1 MEEGRPDSGPWP
13 VSRAEDAPCGV
24 RYVEQVTGHAIEEV
38 RLTAFKS
45 FHGAVLPLAP
55 LTVLIGR
62 NSSGKSNALD
72 GLEVLSRLA
81 RGDDI
86 NEALESRRSAAGPV
100 RGGLSGCVPHGSDR
114 FSLGCT
120 IGTEGGPI
128 TFDVT
133 IQVEPEVRIIE
144 ERLTGPT
151 ASGIKPLLVSG
162 EPSQHRDRI
171 ITAWHNGKPGRNPS
185 APFLNDRLLTAQ
197 LALRANGD
205 SEGELHAV
213 WAGATLLTAL
223 TGAFHLDPVPHL
235 MRQYVPARDVHLR
248 RTAENLSAAIGSI
261 QRVDPE
267 LFSSLVDLL
276 RGLVDHEIEQLAV
289 SRSELGDVM
298 LALDEGELGVTPAR
312 EMSDGMLRFLAI
324 ATSLLTGGSGLELGP
339 TPSFGLNRALTLV
352 VEELENGLH
361 PSQAAE
367 VLRLVRQAAAGNETR
382 VLITTHSPALLSA
395 LSGDDH
401 QGVIVCSRDRTTGTS
416 LLTRLTELDG
426 YATAMGAGPLGDVVT
441 HGRLMREEHGEQDYS
456 EFDRLLGIG

>member
-1 MEEGRPDSGPWP
+1 MCS
-13 VSRAEDAPCGV
+13 A
-24 RYVEQVTGHAIEEV
+24 RYIEQVTGHAIEEV

-45 FHGAVLPLAP
+45 FHGAALPLAP

-120 IGTEGGPI
+120 VGTEHGPI

-133 IQVEPEVRIIE
+133 IKVEPEVQIIE

-151 ASGIKPLLVSG
+151 SNGTKALLTSG
-162 EPSQHRDRI
+162 EPSTHRADI
-171 ITAWHNGKPGRNPS
+171 DASWHNGKPGRNPR
-185 APFLNDRLLTAQ
+185 APFRSSRLLTSQ
-197 LALRANGD
+197 LQLRVPGD
-205 SEGELHAV
+205 SEGEIDTV
-213 WAGATLLTAL
+213 WAAEALLTAL

-235 MRQYVPARDVHLR
+235 MRQYVPARDTHLR
-248 RTAENLSAAIGSI
+248 RTAENLSAAVGNI
-261 QRVDPE
+261 QRRDPG
-267 LFSSLVDLL
+267 LFARLVDLL
-276 RGLVDHEIEQLAV
+276 RGLADHDIERLAV
-289 SRSELGDVM
+289 TKSELGDVM
-298 LALDEGELGVTPAR
+298 LALDEGVLGLTPAR

-324 ATSLLTGGSGLELGP
+324 TASLLTGGEGLDLGP
-339 TPSFGLNRALTLV
+339 APDGGIDRSLTLV
-352 VEELENGLH
+352 IEELENGLH

-367 VLRLVRQAAAGNETR
+367 VLRLVRGAATESATR

-401 QGVIVCSRDRTTGTS
+401 QGVIVCSRDRATGTS

-441 HGRLMREEHGEQDYS
+441 HGRLMRGERGEQDYA

>member
-1 MEEGRPDSGPWP
+1 M
-13 VSRAEDAPCGV
+13 
-24 RYVEQVTGHAIEEV
+24 RYVERVTGHAIEEV

-45 FHGAVLPLAP
+45 FHGAVFPLAP

-86 NEALESRRSAAGPV
+86 IEALESRRSAAGPV

-114 FSLGCT
+114 FALGCT
-120 IGTEGGPI
+120 VGTENGPI
-128 TFDVT
+128 AFDVT
-133 IQVEPEVRIIE
+133 IQVEPRVRIIN

-151 ASGIKPLLVSG
+151 ATGIKPLLVSG
-162 EPSQHRDRI
+162 DPSRHPAHIDA
-171 ITAWHNGKPGRNPS
+171 AWHNGKLGPNPR
-185 APFLNDRLLTAQ
+185 APFRDDRLITSQ
-197 LALRANGD
+197 LALRISGD
-205 SEGELHAV
+205 SEGELRASWAV
-213 WAGATLLTAL
+213 ATLLTAL
-223 TGAFHLDPVPHL
+223 TGVFHLDPVPHL

-248 RTAENLSAAIGSI
+248 RTAENLSAAIRNVQ
-261 QRVDPE
+261 QRDPE
-267 LFSSLVDLL
+267 LFERLVNLL
-276 RGLVDHEIEQLAV
+276 RGLADHDIERLTVAK
-289 SRSELGDVM
+289 SELDDVM
-298 LALDEGELGVTPAR
+298 LTLDEGGLGPTPAR

-324 ATSLLTGGSGLELGP
+324 TTSLLTGSDGLELGAA
-339 TPSFGLNRALTLV
+339 PSFGLVRSLTLV
-352 VEELENGLH
+352 IEELENGLH

-367 VLRLVRQAAAGNETR
+367 ILQLVRAAANENANR

-401 QGVIVCSRDRTTGTS
+401 EGVIVCSRDRKTGAS

-441 HGRLMREEHGEQDYS
+441 HGRLMREERGEQDYA

>member
-1 MEEGRPDSGPWP
+1 MGAGVRILDGVQLSAP
-13 VSRAEDAPCGV
+13 VPL

-86 NEALESRRSAAGPV
+86 SEALESRRSAAGPV

-120 IGTEGGPI
+120 VGTESGPI
-128 TFDVT
+128 AFDVT
-133 IQVEPEVRIIE
+133 VQVEPEVRVIE

-151 ASGIKPLLVSG
+151 GAGIKPLLVSG
-162 EPSQHRDRI
+162 DPSRHPAHIDA
-171 ITAWHNGKPGRNPS
+171 AWHNGKPGPNPR
-185 APFLNDRLLTAQ
+185 APFRNDRLITSQ
-197 LALRANGD
+197 LALRVSGD
-205 SEGELHAV
+205 SEGELHTI

-223 TGAFHLDPVPHL
+223 TGVFHLDPVPHL

-248 RTAENLSAAIGSI
+248 RTAENLSAAVRNV
-261 QRVDPE
+261 QRRDPV
-267 LFSSLVDLL
+267 LFERLVDLL
-276 RGLVDHEIEQLAV
+276 RGLADHDIKRLTVA
-289 SRSELGDVM
+289 RSELDDVM
-298 LALDEGELGVTPAR
+298 LTLDEGGLGPTPAR

-324 ATSLLTGGSGLELGP
+324 TTSLLTGSTGLELG
-339 TPSFGLNRALTLV
+339 TAPSFGLDRSLTLV
-352 VEELENGLH
+352 IEELENGLH

-367 VLRLVRQAAAGNETR
+367 VLQLVRTAATENATR

-395 LSGDDH
+395 LDGNDH
-401 QGVIVCSRDRTTGTS
+401 QGVIVCSRHRTTSVS
-416 LLTRLTELDG
+416 LLTRLTALDG
-426 YATAMGAGPLGDVVT
+426 YAKAMSAGPLGDVVT
-441 HGRLMREEHGEQDYS
+441 HGRLVREERGEEDYA

>member
-1 MEEGRPDSGPWP
+1 MRLPAPRP
-13 VSRAEDAPCGV
+13 V
-24 RYVEQVTGHAIEEV
+24 RYVERVTGHAIEEV

-81 RGDDI
+81 RGEDI
-86 NEALESRRSAAGPV
+86 TEALESRRSAAGPV
-100 RGGLSGCVPHGSDR
+100 RGGLGGCVPHGSDQ

-120 IGTEGGPI
+120 ISTEYGPI

-133 IQVEPEVRIIE
+133 VQVEPEVQIIE

-151 ASGIKPLLVSG
+151 ASGTRPLLVSG
-162 EPSQHRDRI
+162 EPIPHRADI
-171 ITAWHNGKPGRNPS
+171 DASWHNGKRGRNPS
-185 APFLNDRLLTAQ
+185 APFRSTRLLTSQ
-197 LALRANGD
+197 LPLRVPGQ
-205 SEGELHAV
+205 SEGEIDTV
-213 WAGATLLTAL
+213 WAADALLTAL

-235 MRQYVPARDVHLR
+235 MRQYVPARDFHLR
-248 RTAENLSAAIGSI
+248 RTAENLSAAIGNI
-261 QRVDPE
+261 KRHDQE
-267 LFSSLVDLL
+267 TFTSLVGLL
-276 RGLVDHEIEQLAV
+276 RGLADHDIERLAV
-289 SRSELGDVM
+289 TRSELGDVM
-298 LALDEGELGVTPAR
+298 LALHEGPLGLTPAR
-312 EMSDGMLRFLAI
+312 EMSDGMLRFLAVT
-324 ATSLLTGGSGLELGP
+324 TSLLTGGDGLDLGP
-339 TPSFGLNRALTLV
+339 APDEDIERSLTLV
-352 VEELENGLH
+352 IEELENGLH

-367 VLRLVRQAAAGNETR
+367 VLRLVRGAATESTTR

-401 QGVIVCSRDRTTGTS
+401 RGVIVCSRDRETGAS

-441 HGRLMREEHGEQDYS
+441 QGRLVREERGEEDYA

>member
-1 MEEGRPDSGPWP
+1 M
-13 VSRAEDAPCGV
+13 
-24 RYVEQVTGHAIEEV
+24 TGHAIEEV

-114 FSLGCT
+114 FALGCT
-120 IGTEGGPI
+120 VSTEFGPI

-133 IQVEPEVRIIE
+133 VQVEPEVQIVE

-151 ASGIKPLLVSG
+151 SNGTRPLLVSG
-162 EPSQHRDRI
+162 EPMPLRADIDAS
-171 ITAWHNGKPGRNPS
+171 WHNGKRGRNPS
-185 APFLNDRLLTAQ
+185 ASFRSTRLLTSQ
-197 LALRANGD
+197 LPLRVPGD
-205 SEGELHAV
+205 SGGEVDTV
-213 WAGATLLTAL
+213 WAADALLTAL

-235 MRQYVPARDVHLR
+235 MRQYVPARDFRLR
-248 RTAENLSAAIGSI
+248 RTAENLSAAIDNI
-261 QRVDPE
+261 KRHDE
-267 LFSSLVDLL
+267 ETYASLVGLL
-276 RGLVDHEIEQLAV
+276 RGLADHDIEQLV
-289 SRSELGDVM
+289 VTRSELGDVM
-298 LALDEGELGVTPAR
+298 LALDEGPLGLTPAR
-312 EMSDGMLRFLAI
+312 EMSDGMLRFLAVT
-324 ATSLLTGGSGLELGP
+324 TSLLTGGHGLDLGP
-339 TPSFGLNRALTLV
+339 APDDEYHRSLTLV
-352 VEELENGLH
+352 IEELENGLH

-367 VLRLVRQAAAGNETR
+367 VLRLVRGAATESATR

-441 HGRLMREEHGEQDYS
+441 HGRLMREERGEQDYA

>member
-1 MEEGRPDSGPWP
+1 M
-13 VSRAEDAPCGV
+13 
-24 RYVEQVTGHAIEEV
+24 TGHAIEEV

-86 NEALESRRSAAGPV
+86 SEALESRRGAAGPV

-120 IGTEGGPI
+120 VRTEFGPI

-133 IQVEPEVRIIE
+133 VQVDPEVQIIE

-151 ASGIKPLLVSG
+151 ASGTRPLLVSG
-162 EPSQHRDRI
+162 EPIPHRADI
-171 ITAWHNGKPGRNPS
+171 DASWHNGKRGRNPS
-185 APFLNDRLLTAQ
+185 GSFRNTRLLTSQ
-197 LALRANGD
+197 LSLRVPGD
-205 SEGELHAV
+205 SDGEIDTIL
-213 WAGATLLTAL
+213 AGDALLNAL

-235 MRQYVPARDVHLR
+235 MRQYVPARDFRLR
-248 RTAENLSAAIGSI
+248 RTAENLSAAIGNI
-261 QRVDPE
+261 KRHDPE
-267 LFSSLVDLL
+267 TFASLVGLL
-276 RGLVDHEIEQLAV
+276 RGLADHDIERLV
-289 SRSELGDVM
+289 VTRSELGDVM
-298 LALDEGELGVTPAR
+298 LALDEGRLGLTPAR
-312 EMSDGMLRFLAI
+312 EMSDGMLRFLAVT
-324 ATSLLTGGSGLELGP
+324 TSLLTGGDGLDLGP
-339 TPSFGLNRALTLV
+339 APGDDYHQSLTLV
-352 VEELENGLH
+352 IEELENGLH

-367 VLRLVRQAAAGNETR
+367 VLRLVRGAATDAETR

-401 QGVIVCSRDRTTGTS
+401 RGVIVCSRDRETGAS

-441 HGRLMREEHGEQDYS
+441 HGRLMREERGKQDYA